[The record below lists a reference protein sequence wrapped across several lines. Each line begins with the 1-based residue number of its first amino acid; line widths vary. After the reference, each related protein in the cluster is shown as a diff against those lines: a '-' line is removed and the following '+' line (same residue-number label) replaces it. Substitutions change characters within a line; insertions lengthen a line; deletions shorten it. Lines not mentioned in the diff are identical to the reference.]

1 MARTTTT
8 TQTQDG
14 ITIVEDEPTGWVGWI
29 AFAAVMMMIAGVL
42 QMIDGFVAVVN
53 DEWVVWGNTAN
64 LYLDLTTW
72 GWIHMGIGALVLL
85 GGIAL
90 LSGNILARTLAVVL
104 ASVSLIANF
113 MFMPAY
119 PVWSIA
125 IIVIDLL
132 VLYAV
137 IAHGREL
144 KST

>member
-14 ITIVEDEPTGWVGWI
+14 ITIVEEEPTGWVGWI

-53 DEWVVWGNTAN
+53 DDWVVWSNRAS

-72 GWIHMGIGALVLL
+72 GWVHLVIGALVLL
-85 GGIAL
+85 GGIGL

-113 MFMPAY
+113 MFIPAN
-119 PVWSIA
+119 PLWALA
-125 IIVIDLL
+125 IMTVDLL
-132 VLYAV
+132 VIYAV
-137 IAHGREL
+137 TAHG
-144 KST
+144 